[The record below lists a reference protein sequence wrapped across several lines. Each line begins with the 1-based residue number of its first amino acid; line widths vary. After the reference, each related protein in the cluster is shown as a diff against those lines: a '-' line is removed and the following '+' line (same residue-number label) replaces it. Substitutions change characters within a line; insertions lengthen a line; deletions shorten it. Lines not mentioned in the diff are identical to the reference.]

1 VKIEKFNNITLVN
14 ADYIDYLDLKTKYD
28 FLFLDPPFDI
38 YKDIQLPSFNSCVAF
53 TNWQNRG
60 FVTNQLGEPRIEMI
74 WHFEDGRWV
83 SHNMPRI
90 THENILIY
98 GDTGNADVGNKNSLH
113 GSKIKKGTSSIGK
126 SKLGK
131 RVYEPKQRK
140 QLNSVLCYPRN
151 VSSDLGV
158 WSKPTNLIF
167 NILEFVGQN
176 NVIDPFMGSGTAAI
190 VSLKLD
196 LNYIGIEKDKSHFDL
211 SCKRIENFLNQK
223 DFFLNY

>member
-1 VKIEKFNNITLVN
+1 MLVN
-14 ADYIDYLDLKTKYD
+14 ADYRDYLDLKTKHD

-38 YKDIQLPSFNSCVAF
+38 YKDIELPNFKTCVAF
-53 TNWQNRG
+53 SNWQNRG
-60 FVTNQLGEPRIEMI
+60 FVTKKLGEPRIEMI

-98 GDTGNADVGNKNSLH
+98 GETGNANVGNKNSSH
-113 GSKIKKGTSSIGK
+113 GSKIKKGISSIGK

-131 RVYEPKQRK
+131 RIYEPKERK

-151 VSSDLGV
+151 VSSELGV

-167 NILEFVGQN
+167 NIFEFIGKKQV
-176 NVIDPFMGSGTAAI
+176 VDPFMGSGTAAI
-190 VSLKLD
+190 VSLKLNI
-196 LNYIGIEKDKSHFDL
+196 NYLGIEKDKKIFDL
-211 SCKRIENFLNQK
+211 ACNRVEKFLDQK
-223 DFFLNY
+223 DLFLKYGSM